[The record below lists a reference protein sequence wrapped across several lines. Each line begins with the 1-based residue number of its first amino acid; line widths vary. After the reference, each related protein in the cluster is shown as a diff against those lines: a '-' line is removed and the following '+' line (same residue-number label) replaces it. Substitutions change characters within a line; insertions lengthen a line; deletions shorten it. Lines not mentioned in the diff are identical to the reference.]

1 MKISVF
7 ACLLVTA
14 ATMASPAFAQ
24 EDNGPNFTGFRFEP
38 RVGHDSFSAT
48 VTMTDPVNANV
59 THTADSRKGKVGYGA
74 ELGYDYQL
82 GPIVVGAFAGV
93 DRSNTS
99 DCFAIVGNDVGCID
113 SGRNLYAGGRAGVVI
128 GGNLLIYGRGGLS
141 RSRYSLA
148 YASSSTAAG
157 FQYVIAD
164 SARGTHYGGGVEM
177 AFTRNFYGH
186 LEYVRTRY
194 QRLDTEN
201 PLNGNI
207 DVSIRTRRSQVS
219 AGLGFRF

>member
-1 MKISVF
+1 MKISIF
-7 ACLLVTA
+7 AGLLVTA

-24 EDNGPNFTGFRFEP
+24 EENGPNFTGFRFEA
-38 RVGHDSFSAT
+38 RAGHDSFGAT
-48 VTMTDPVNANV
+48 VTVTGPAPATT
-59 THTADSRKGKVGYGA
+59 THTGESRSGKLNYGA

-82 GPIVVGAFAGV
+82 GPVVVGAFAGV

-99 DCFAIVGNDVGCID
+99 DCIAIVGNDVNCID

-128 GGNLLIYGRGGLS
+128 GRSLLIYGRGGLS
-141 RSRYSLA
+141 RSRYSLS
-148 YASSSTAAG
+148 YAPNATTP

-186 LEYVRTRY
+186 VEYVRTRY
-194 QRLDTEN
+194 QRLDTVN
-201 PLNGNI
+201 PLDDDI
-207 DVSIRTRRSQVS
+207 AVSIRTRRSQVS
-219 AGLGFRF
+219 AGIGMRF